1 MQGLS
6 MIDKYL
12 FLIIQGMLKH
22 YKEDLKSWK
31 LTRYFQQPSVSITVF
46 LETRFKLLSMDSF
59 VAW

>member
-1 MQGLS
+1 